1 MKCRDVMT
9 KRLETLSESDT
20 IARAATLMRE
30 AGVGFLPIC
39 DARGRVV
46 GVVTDRDVAIRATAR
61 GLDPKTTSAAMI
73 MTSPALTCLAEADL
87 RATQEIMARER
98 TARIVVTG
106 DDGTAMGVVSLA
118 DVIEHAR
125 GREALRTARAVLWR
139 EALGP
144 RGGAASGQRLLK
156 DYPLAR
162 EAPETEAP
170 KTSSVFTGGQHDLGT
185 KEFPT

>member
-1 MKCRDVMT
+1 MSN
-9 KRLETLSESDT
+9 RLETLSETAT
-20 IARAATLMRE
+20 IFSAAELMRE

-39 DARGRVV
+39 DVRGRVI
-46 GVVTDRDVAIRATAR
+46 GVVTDRDLVIRATAQ

-73 MTSPALTCLAEADL
+73 MTSPALTCLADADL
-87 RATQEIMARER
+87 RATQELMARER
-98 TARIVVTG
+98 TGRIVVTS
-106 DDGTAMGVVSLA
+106 DDGAAVGVVSLA
-118 DVIEHAR
+118 DVIEHAP

-144 RGGAASGQRLLK
+144 RGGAAPGQRLLK

-162 EAPETEAP
+162 EAPETDQTP
-170 KTSSVFTGGQHDLGT
+170 SSVFTGGQHDHGT